1 MLEHMSVQ
9 KKPTHKKSSEKHSSP
24 PADGIRVPSGLG
36 IAISIAYDS
45 PAKWANWA
53 NWADNTPES
62 RETFGW
68 RTDFTVLQT
77 R

>member
-1 MLEHMSVQ
+1 MSVQ

-36 IAISIAYDS
+36 IAISIAYAS
-45 PAKWANWA
+45 PAKWA
-53 NWADNTPES
+53 DNGPES